1 MSEHLDQRGRNRV
14 AITGIGLKTP
24 AGQDV
29 ETFWSTLNA
38 NRSVA
43 GPIQRFDASALP
55 VRFGCEV
62 RDYDPTQYVG
72 PKEARRLDRV
82 TQLGIGAAIDALADA
97 GELRTYPA
105 RSAVIVGTGIG
116 GLNTLEEQ
124 TIVFTEKGPNRV
136 SPFFVPMM
144 MANAT
149 AGNIAMQF
157 GWT

>member
-1 MSEHLDQRGRNRV
+1 MNEHLDHKGRHRV

-43 GPIQRFDASALP
+43 ATLQRFDPSELP

-62 RDYDPTQYVG
+62 LDYDPTQYVG

-82 TQLGIGAAIDALADA
+82 THLGLGAAADALADA
-97 GELRTYPA
+97 GELRNNPA
-105 RSAVIVGTGIG
+105 RSAVIMGTGIG
-116 GLNTLEEQ
+116 GLNT
-124 TIVFTEKGPNRV
+124 
-136 SPFFVPMM
+136 
-144 MANAT
+144 
-149 AGNIAMQF
+149 
-157 GWT
+157 